1 MKVAICGGTGF
12 IGSALSEHLLQNGQ
26 EVIVVTRKLPPG
38 QTRDPRLTLYTW
50 DQIAHHP
57 ELMEGLDAVVN
68 LAGSSLSQRWTAK
81 AKDSIIQSRLT
92 TVDAIDKLVAE
103 LHSKPGVVI
112 QASAIAVYGTSWTDT
127 FDENSPTRV
136 MDFPSDVVSQWEDAA
151 DKIQGV
157 RLVKLRI
164 GVVLGNQGGAFP
176 IMCLPYRLGV
186 GGKIGSGRQWLSW
199 IHLEDIVR
207 LIEFCMTHPAAE
219 GPVNATAP
227 EPVTND
233 QFGRAVGRAYH
244 RPHWFPVPSFMMK
257 AVLGEQSLI
266 ILEGQRILPAK
277 ALALGFE
284 FRYPRLQEALDN
296 LSSEKD

>member
-1 MKVAICGGTGF
+1 MRVAICGGTGF
-12 IGSALSEHLLQNGQ
+12 IGSALSKHLLKNGH
-26 EVIVVTRKLPPG
+26 EVTVITRRLPPDH
-38 QTRDPRLTLYTW
+38 TRDPRLVLYTW
-50 DQIAHHP
+50 DEIASHP
-57 ELMEGLDAVVN
+57 ELMEGMDTLVN

-81 AKDSIIQSRLT
+81 AKDSIIRSRLT
-92 TVDAIDKLVAE
+92 TVAAVAKLVEE

-127 FDENSPTRV
+127 FDENSPKRV
-136 MDFPSDVVSQWEDAA
+136 MDFPSDVVSRWEDAA
-151 DKIQGV
+151 DSIQGV

-176 IMCLPYRLGV
+176 IMRLPYRLGV

-207 LIEFCMTHPAAE
+207 LIEFCMTDPAAE

-233 QFGRAVGRAYH
+233 QFGQAVGRAYH
-244 RPHWFPVPSFMMK
+244 RPHWFPVPAAMMK

-277 ALALGFE
+277 ALELGFK
-284 FRYPRLQEALDN
+284 FRYPRLQEALNN
-296 LSSEKD
+296 LANEQG

>member
-1 MKVAICGGTGF
+1 MRVAICGGTGF
-12 IGSALSEHLLQNGQ
+12 IGSALSEHLLKNGH
-26 EVIVVTRKLPPG
+26 EVIVVTRKLPPDHK
-38 QTRDPRLTLYTW
+38 RDPRLVLYTW
-50 DQIAHHP
+50 DEIASHP
-57 ELMEGLDAVVN
+57 ELMEGMDALVN
-68 LAGSSLSQRWTAK
+68 LAGSSLSQRWTTK
-81 AKDSIIQSRLT
+81 AKDSIIRSRLT
-92 TVDAIDKLVAE
+92 TVAAVAKLVEE

-127 FDENSPTRV
+127 FDENSPKQV
-136 MDFPSDVVSQWEDAA
+136 MDFPSDVVSRWEDAA
-151 DKIQGV
+151 DSIQGV

-176 IMCLPYRLGV
+176 IMRLPYRLGV

-207 LIEFCMTHPAAE
+207 LIEFCMTHPEAE

-233 QFGRAVGRAYH
+233 QFGQAVGRAYH
-244 RPHWFPVPSFMMK
+244 RPHWFPVPAVMMK

-277 ALALGFE
+277 ALELGFK
-284 FRYPRLQEALDN
+284 FRYPRLQGALSDLAN
-296 LSSEKD
+296 EQG

>member
-1 MKVAICGGTGF
+1 MRVAICGGTGF
-12 IGSALSEHLLQNGQ
+12 IGSALSEHLLKNGH
-26 EVIVVTRKLPPG
+26 EVTVVTRKLPPDH
-38 QTRDPRLTLYTW
+38 TRDPRLVLYTW
-50 DQIAHHP
+50 DEIASHP
-57 ELMEGLDAVVN
+57 ELMEGMDAVVN

-81 AKDSIIQSRLT
+81 AKDSIIHSRLT
-92 TVDAIDKLVAE
+92 TVAAVAKLVKE

-112 QASAIAVYGTSWTDT
+112 QASAVAVYGTSWTDT
-127 FDENSPTRV
+127 FDENSPKRV

-151 DKIQGV
+151 DNIQGV

-176 IMCLPYRLGV
+176 IMRLPYRLGV

-199 IHLEDIVR
+199 IHLEDIIR
-207 LIEFCMTHPAAE
+207 LIEFCMTHPEAE

-233 QFGRAVGRAYH
+233 QFGQAVGRAYH
-244 RPHWFPVPSFMMK
+244 RPHWFPVPAVMMK

-277 ALALGFE
+277 ALELGFK
-284 FRYPRLQEALDN
+284 FRYPHLQEALNDLAN
-296 LSSEKD
+296 EQG

>member
-1 MKVAICGGTGF
+1 MRVAICGGTGF
-12 IGSALSEHLLQNGQ
+12 IGSALSEHLLKNEH
-26 EVIVVTRKLPPG
+26 EVTVVTRKLLPDHK
-38 QTRDPRLTLYTW
+38 RDPRLVFYTW
-50 DQIAHHP
+50 DEIASHP
-57 ELMEGLDAVVN
+57 ELMEGIDALVN

-81 AKDSIIQSRLT
+81 AKESIIQSRLT
-92 TVDAIDKLVAE
+92 TVAAVAKLVEE

-127 FDENSPTRV
+127 FDENSPKRV
-136 MDFPSDVVSQWEDAA
+136 MDFPSDVVSRWEDAA
-151 DKIQGV
+151 DSIQGV

-176 IMCLPYRLGV
+176 IMRLPYRLGV

-207 LIEFCMTHPAAE
+207 LIEFCMTHPEAE

-233 QFGRAVGRAYH
+233 QFGQAVGRAYH
-244 RPHWFPVPSFMMK
+244 RPHWFPVPAVMMK
-257 AVLGEQSLI
+257 TVLGEQSLI

-277 ALALGFE
+277 ALELGFK
-284 FRYPRLQEALDN
+284 FRYPRLQEALNDLAN
-296 LSSEKD
+296 EQG

>member
-1 MKVAICGGTGF
+1 MRVAICGGTGF
-12 IGSALSEHLLQNGQ
+12 IGSALSEHLLKNGH
-26 EVIVVTRKLPPG
+26 EVTVVTRRLPPDHKH
-38 QTRDPRLTLYTW
+38 DPRLVLYTW
-50 DQIAHHP
+50 DEIASHP
-57 ELMEGLDAVVN
+57 ELMEGMDALVN

-81 AKDSIIQSRLT
+81 AKESIIRSRLT
-92 TVDAIDKLVAE
+92 TVAAVAKLVEE
-103 LHSKPGVVI
+103 LHIKPGVVI

-127 FDENSPTRV
+127 FDENSPKRV
-136 MDFPSDVVSQWEDAA
+136 MDFPSDVVSRWEDAA
-151 DKIQGV
+151 DSIQGV

-176 IMCLPYRLGV
+176 IMRLPYRLGV

-207 LIEFCMTHPAAE
+207 LIEFCMTHPEAE

-233 QFGRAVGRAYH
+233 QFGQAVGRAYH
-244 RPHWFPVPSFMMK
+244 RPHWFPVPAVMMK

-277 ALALGFE
+277 ALELGFK
-284 FRYPRLQEALDN
+284 FRYPRLQGALRDLAN
-296 LSSEKD
+296 EQG